1 MDSIV
6 IIFIAGLIGLFA
18 GMRKQ
23 PVLSLLVAVLGL
35 IGAGLAA
42 YFRGSYT
49 TPFQTYAA
57 QVPTPPMVIILLCG
71 VTLLAVLG
79 GFQRYKQDLEHTS
92 DYFALILFSLCGAIL
107 MAVPSDLM
115 LFFIGLEILSI
126 PIYVL
131 VGIEKGSSVSAEAA
145 VKYFFTGSFASAIML
160 FGIALLYG
168 ATGSFQLV
176 EIQSNL
182 TIGIWQS
189 PMAMIGSLF
198 MLAGFVFKIGAVPFH
213 FWGPDVYQGA
223 SNAVL
228 MYMSTVVKIA
238 GIYAIIY
245 VFAAVFRDSYFFWID
260 LVSLI
265 IVASLFYGYIT
276 AWRQTS
282 FRRLMAYSSI
292 ANAGLMLFTLAD
304 TNNSNVFIFV
314 LAYAIST
321 IALVVSNQSNGE
333 NADELSAWEGL
344 AWKHPLLGI
353 SIVLALF
360 SLAGIPPMAGFFG
373 KFTLLWSAAPHLPYT
388 AALALIASVVGAF
401 VYLRLLLLALKKPAT
416 TIRVSL
422 PLEQSIVLVIC
433 VFLTLGAVFL
443 I

>member
-6 IIFIAGLIGLFA
+6 ILFVAGLIGLFA

-23 PVLSLLVAVLGL
+23 ALLSLIVVVSGL
-35 IGAGLAA
+35 IGAGVAA
-42 YFRGSYT
+42 YFRGHYVS
-49 TPFQTYAA
+49 PFASYAA
-57 QVPTPPMVIILLCG
+57 QIPTPPYLILLLCA

-107 MAVPSDLM
+107 MATPSDLM

-131 VGIEKGSSVSAEAA
+131 VGIEKGSSLSAEAA
-145 VKYFFTGSFASAIML
+145 VKYFFTGSFASAILL

-168 ATGSFQLV
+168 ATGSFNLV
-176 EIQSNL
+176 QIQSNL
-182 TIGIWQS
+182 AIGIWQS

-198 MLAGFVFKIGAVPFH
+198 ILAGFIFKIGAVPFH

-238 GIYAIIY
+238 GITALTY
-245 VFAAVFRDSYFFWID
+245 VFGGVFRDSYFFWID
-260 LVSLI
+260 LISLL
-265 IVASLFYGYIT
+265 IVISMFYGYIT
-276 AWRQTS
+276 AWKQTS
-282 FRRLMAYSSI
+282 FRLLIAYSSI
-292 ANAGLMLFTLAD
+292 ANAGLMLFSLAD
-304 TNNSNVFIFV
+304 MSSNTFIFLV
-314 LAYAIST
+314 AYASAT
-321 IALVVSNQSNGE
+321 IALVVSNQVNGE
-333 NADELSAWEGL
+333 ASDEVSAWEGI
-344 AWKHPLLGI
+344 AWKNPVLGVAVVV
-353 SIVLALF
+353 SLF

-373 KFTLLWSAAPHLPYT
+373 KFNLLWAAAPNLPYT
-388 AALALIASVVGAF
+388 TILALIAAVIGAF
-401 VYLRLLLLALKKPAT
+401 VYLRVLLLAVKKPAT

-422 PLEQSIVLVIC
+422 PIEQTLVLLVCSIVTLVAAF
-433 VFLTLGAVFL
+433 VL
-443 I
+443 

>member
-23 PVLSLLVAVLGL
+23 AGLSLIVAVLGL
-35 IGAGLAA
+35 VGAGLAA
-42 YFRGSYT
+42 YFRGSYAS
-49 TPFQTYAA
+49 PIHAYAA

-71 VTLLAVLG
+71 VTLLAILG

-131 VGIEKGSSVSAEAA
+131 VGIEKGSSLSAEAA
-145 VKYFFTGSFASAIML
+145 IKYFFTGSFASAIML

-182 TIGIWQS
+182 AIGIWQS

-198 MLAGFVFKIGAVPFH
+198 ILGGFVFKIGAVPFH

-238 GIYAIIY
+238 GIYAVIY
-245 VFAAVFRDSYFFWID
+245 VFAMVFRDSYFFWID

-265 IVASLFYGYIT
+265 IVASVFYGYIT
-276 AWRQTS
+276 AWKQTS
-282 FRRLMAYSSI
+282 FRRLIAYSSI
-292 ANAGLMLFTLAD
+292 ANAGLMLFSLAD
-304 TNNSNVFIFV
+304 ANNANVFFFV
-314 LAYAIST
+314 MAYAVST

-333 NADELSAWEGL
+333 NADDIAAWEGL
-344 AWKHPLLGI
+344 AWKHPLLGL

-373 KFTLLWSAAPHLPYT
+373 KFTLLWAAAPHLPYT
-388 AALALIASVVGAF
+388 TILALIGSVVGAF
-401 VYLRLLLLALKKPAT
+401 VYLRLLLLALKKPT
-416 TIRVSL
+416 VSIRTHLSI
-422 PLEQSIVLVIC
+422 EQTIVLIIC
-433 VFLTLGAVFL
+433 SVLTLGAIF
-443 I
+443 II

>member
-6 IIFIAGLIGLFA
+6 ILFVAGLIGLFA

-23 PVLSLLVAVLGL
+23 ALLSLIVVVSGL
-35 IGAGLAA
+35 IGAGVAA
-42 YFRGSYT
+42 YFRGHYVS
-49 TPFQTYAA
+49 PFASYAA
-57 QVPTPPMVIILLCG
+57 QIPTPPYLILLLCA

-107 MAVPSDLM
+107 MATPSDLM

-131 VGIEKGSSVSAEAA
+131 VGIEKGSSLSAEAA
-145 VKYFFTGSFASAIML
+145 VKYFFTGSFASAILL

-168 ATGSFQLV
+168 ATGSFNLV
-176 EIQSNL
+176 QIQSNL
-182 TIGIWQS
+182 AIGIWQS

-198 MLAGFVFKIGAVPFH
+198 ILAGFIFKIGAVPFH

-238 GIYAIIY
+238 GITALTY
-245 VFAAVFRDSYFFWID
+245 VFGGVFRDSYFFWID
-260 LVSLI
+260 LISLL
-265 IVASLFYGYIT
+265 IVISMFYGYIT
-276 AWRQTS
+276 AWKQTS
-282 FRRLMAYSSI
+282 FRRLIAYSSI
-292 ANAGLMLFTLAD
+292 ANAGLMLFSLAD
-304 TNNSNVFIFV
+304 MSSNTFIFLV
-314 LAYAIST
+314 AYASAT
-321 IALVVSNQSNGE
+321 IALVVSNQVNGE
-333 NADELSAWEGL
+333 ASDEVSAWEGI
-344 AWKHPLLGI
+344 AWKNPVLGVAVVV
-353 SIVLALF
+353 SLF

-373 KFTLLWSAAPHLPYT
+373 KFNLLWAAAPNLPYT
-388 AALALIASVVGAF
+388 TILALIAAVIGAF
-401 VYLRLLLLALKKPAT
+401 VYLRVLLLAVKKPAT

-422 PLEQSIVLVIC
+422 PIEQTLVLLVCSIVTLVAAF
-433 VFLTLGAVFL
+433 VL
-443 I
+443 